1 VSASHFR
8 DPAAR
13 SFAFILVSIGVVGA
27 AAGVPLATDPFGYNP
42 YGPSKALALALC
54 AASVALGLAIDRDL
68 LGHLTKRLMG
78 SKVAWAAGALWLII
92 ALSTLMSIDPLRSLI
107 GSYPEY
113 QGVLAWLAVT
123 VIACGAASLPWPDS
137 WPWVG
142 RALSVSVTIMGV
154 YALLQVAGADP
165 VAVSAGSA
173 AGRVRATLGNSSN
186 AGAYLLFAAPFVF
199 ERFRRDASRT
209 WRAVAG
215 LACAFAVFMVVF
227 SASRGAW
234 LGLIAAAVVWLVA
247 EAARLDGSRRRVA
260 FVAAVAVVVALV
272 VVVLAVPRLEKR
284 VTSSGAGTIEWRL
297 VVWQA
302 SGEIALG
309 RPALGWGPNSF
320 RYVYPPYRPASA
332 SVNANLQS
340 TVGDPHNLVLSAAT
354 SLGIPGALGLLAL
367 CALAGAATLASI
379 RERRDEDLRPVAL
392 GAALVGGVVS
402 LMFHYATLDT
412 MPILA
417 VALGLLVASRPS
429 MRDTLTRSDETVAR
443 LMAVGSAGVLC
454 VALALTVG
462 LLAADATMGRGF
474 AALAQG
480 SPWTTVATEL
490 RAAQSLAPW
499 EPTFTW
505 AIGKAAIR
513 SIEGTADPQAYADGQ
528 AALETARRAL
538 PLDDGV
544 AFDSAYLRLRFGAA
558 GHDAG
563 LTREARAALVA
574 LSGRDPNNAKYR
586 YASGLASA
594 ALGEFAKAESELR
607 VAIRLAPGNAEY
619 RAALRQ
625 VELLAQPAR

>member
-1 VSASHFR
+1 MSAPSFR

-13 SFAFILVSIGVVGA
+13 SVGLTLVSIGVAGA
-27 AAGVPLATDPFGYNP
+27 AAVVPLAMDPIGYNP
-42 YGPSKALALALC
+42 YGPSKALVLALC
-54 AASVALGLAIDRDL
+54 AALVAVGLAIDRDL
-68 LGHLTKRLMG
+68 LRDLAKRLMG
-78 SKVAWAAGALWLII
+78 SKVAWGAGALWLII
-92 ALSTLMSIDPLRSLI
+92 ALSTLMSVDPLRSVI

-137 WPWVG
+137 WAWVG
-142 RALSVSVTIMGV
+142 RALSVSVTIMGA

-165 VAVSAGSA
+165 IAVSAGSA

-199 ERFRRDASRT
+199 ERFRRDPSRM

-215 LACAFAVFMVVF
+215 VACSLAVFMVVF

-234 LGLIAAAVVWLVA
+234 LGLVAAAAVWLVA
-247 EAARLDGSRRRVA
+247 EAARSDSSRRRIA
-260 FVAAVAVVVALV
+260 FLAAVGVVVALV

-284 VTSSGAGTIEWRL
+284 ISSSSAGTIEWRL

-302 SGEIALG
+302 SGEIAMG

-320 RYVYPPYRPASA
+320 RYVYPSYRPASA

-367 CALAGAATLASI
+367 CAAAAAAAVASI
-379 RERRDEDLRPVAL
+379 RARRDEDLRTVAI
-392 GAALVGGVVS
+392 GAALAGGVVS

-417 VALGLLVASRPS
+417 VVLGLLVASRPAV
-429 MRDTLTRSDETVAR
+429 RDTLTRSDETVAR
-443 LMAVGSAGVLC
+443 VIAVGSAGVLS
-454 VALALTVG
+454 VMLAAAVG
-462 LLAADATMGRGF
+462 LVAADTMMGRAF

-480 SPWTTVATEL
+480 SPWASVATEL
-490 RAAQSLAPW
+490 RAAQALAPW

-513 SIEGTADPQAYADGQ
+513 AVEDGGDPQAYADGG
-528 AALETARRAL
+528 AALEVARRAV

-544 AFDSAYLRLRFGAA
+544 AFDSAYLKLRFGAA
-558 GHDAG
+558 RHDAG

-574 LSGRDPNNAKYR
+574 LSERDPNNAKYR
-586 YASGLASA
+586 YVSGLASA
-594 ALGEFAKAESELR
+594 ALGEFAEAELELR
-607 VAIRLAPGNAEY
+607 AAITLAPGNAEY
-619 RAALRQ
+619 VAALRQ
-625 VELLAQPAR
+625 VELMAQPAR